1 MIRNKEHSDL
11 VKELNALRE
20 NYTNSAKWQRDDK
33 KLLTSYVDKNL
44 STKDKLL
51 KASYEKHICDLSIY
65 IKARAAYLKLLSE
78 QIKDIKKRIKNV
90 TIQEGTPIK
99 VYNYEVTF
107 REFPDETALLLNI
120 SNCPNN
126 CEGCHS
132 PYLREDKGD
141 EIGQLRKQ
149 KVFRSEY
156 TCIGIMGD
164 GWNKHRLKIDIKA
177 IRDLYKREYKKDIK
191 FGLYSGKDYLP
202 EQEIMDLFD
211 YVKIGHYEEKY
222 GPLDSP
228 TTNQIMLKNIDGK
241 WTNITKELLPK
252 KL

>member
-1 MIRNKEHSDL
+1 MIKIKEHSDL
-11 VKELNALRE
+11 VKELNLLRE
-20 NYTNSAKWQRDDK
+20 NYTNNSLYQ
-33 KLLTSYVDKNL
+33 KLTRNSLTDRIENL
-44 STKDKLL
+44 YIITDERELEEL
-51 KASYEKHICDLSIY
+51 REEIHDLSETL
-65 IKARAAYLKLLSE
+65 KTRAAYLKLLAAKIKYIKK
-78 QIKDIKKRIKNV
+78 QIKDITRL
-90 TIQEGTPIK
+90 EGKPIK

-141 EIGQLRKQ
+141 DMLHVWAKGA
-149 KVFRSEY
+149 FRPEY

-164 GWNKHRLKIDIKA
+164 GWNKHSLKITINK
-177 IRDLYKREYKKDIK
+177 IRDIYKREYKKDIK

-228 TTNQIMLKNIDGK
+228 TTNQIMLKKIDGK
-241 WTNITKELLPK
+241 WTNITKEMLPK